1 MSIHQRFK
9 GALQA
14 LGIVPDV
21 KAALALSGGPD
32 SLALA
37 ILTSRWLS
45 RGDFPAAIGTAVGA
59 CDPLYIA
66 DESASQ
72 PMTDALLQSGTP
84 AILLSRHLN
93 GTPWLLTMVSEQT
106 QVPNLTE
113 HCSKHMSWDSSQFSS
128 R

>member
-45 RGDFPAAIGTAVGA
+45 RGDVTAAIGT
-59 CDPLYIA
+59 
-66 DESASQ
+66 ES
-72 PMTDALLQSGTP
+72 MP
-84 AILLSRHLN
+84 AMHS
-93 GTPWLLTMVSEQT
+93 TVSE
-106 QVPNLTE
+106 P
-113 HCSKHMSWDSSQFSS
+113 MSDPHST
-128 R
+128 